1 MFRTLSILVLTSM
14 LALAAAQT
22 VTVGLFQ
29 DPPNLDP
36 ARSTATSE
44 YVVLQQIFDTLL
56 TFDPS
61 GAVVPNL
68 ATEWSISDDGLVYT
82 FTLRQGVNFHDGTPF
97 DASAMKYS
105 LDRARTLAGGAF
117 VEQLSNVTAVD
128 VVDDFTVRITLG
140 RPQGAF
146 LTYLADRSSTP
157 VSPTAADAA
166 GDAFGTAPVGTGPF
180 RFVSRVQQDN
190 ITLERN
196 PDYWGGAPAIEQV
209 IFRFFPD
216 GAVRYA
222 NLRSGAVDLIYPIES
237 RDYVTAQNDASI
249 SLIRQPT
256 NGWRILVMNTTK
268 PPFDSVDLRR
278 AVAASLDREAIN
290 QIVFNGLEFP
300 ATSMIPSGSP
310 FYVPSDD
317 ALVNAQPEE
326 AQAFVAASGV
336 GSVTPVLTT
345 IARSPEDQLTQL
357 IQAMAEQGGV
367 DLRIDA
373 VEVGEY
379 QRRYGAR
386 DFEFLTMQWSG
397 QADPDA
403 NVTSFLTT
411 DGFWNWSGYSNARVD
426 ELLAAAQSS
435 SDQAERAAL
444 YGEAMEIVREE
455 VPIVFLTNQVRLVGT
470 TADLEGVRLLPNTGI
485 LVLKD
490 AVLRD

>member
-1 MFRTLSILVLTSM
+1 
-14 LALAAAQT
+14 
-22 VTVGLFQ
+22 
-29 DPPNLDP
+29 
-36 ARSTATSE
+36 
-44 YVVLQQIFDTLL
+44 
-56 TFDPS
+56 
-61 GAVVPNL
+61 
-68 ATEWSISDDGLVYT
+68 
-82 FTLRQGVNFHDGTPF
+82 
-97 DASAMKYS
+97 
-105 LDRARTLAGGAF
+105 
-117 VEQLSNVTAVD
+117 
-128 VVDDFTVRITLG
+128 
-140 RPQGAF
+140 
-146 LTYLADRSSTP
+146 
-157 VSPTAADAA
+157 
-166 GDAFGTAPVGTGPF
+166 
-180 RFVSRVQQDN
+180 
-190 ITLERN
+190 
-196 PDYWGGAPAIEQV
+196 
-209 IFRFFPD
+209 
-216 GAVRYA
+216 
-222 NLRSGAVDLIYPIES
+222 
-237 RDYVTAQNDASI
+237 
-249 SLIRQPT
+249 
-256 NGWRILVMNTTK
+256 MNTTK
-268 PPFDSVDLRR
+268 PPFDNVDLRR

-300 ATSMIPSGSP
+300 ATSLIPSGSP
-310 FYVPSDD
+310 FYVPADD

-411 DGFWNWSGYSNARVD
+411 GGFWNWSGYSNARVD

-455 VPIVFLTNQVRLVGT
+455 VPLVFLTNQVRLVGT

>member
-1 MFRTLSILVLTSM
+1 MFLRLIALLLTATLT
-14 LALAAAQT
+14 LAAAQT

-56 TFDPS
+56 TFDES
-61 GAVVPNL
+61 GSVVPHL
-68 ATEWSISDDGLVYT
+68 ATDWSISDDGLVYT
-82 FTLRQGVNFHDGTPF
+82 FTLRQGVQFHDGTPF
-97 DASAMKYS
+97 DANAMKYS
-105 LDRARTLAGGAF
+105 LDRSRGLSGGAF
-117 VEQLSNVTAVD
+117 VEQLSNVMSVD
-128 VVDDFTVRITLG
+128 VVDDYTVRVVLE

-157 VSPTAADAA
+157 VSPTAAEAA
-166 GDAFGTAPVGTGPF
+166 GDAFGSAPVGTGPF

-196 PDYWGGAPAIEQV
+196 PDYWGGAAAIERV
-209 IFRFFPD
+209 VFRFFPD

-222 NLRSGAVDLIYPIES
+222 NLRSGAVDIIYPIES
-237 RDYVTAQNDASI
+237 RDYVTAQNDPSI
-249 SLIRQPT
+249 ALIRQPT
-256 NGWRILVMNTTK
+256 NGWRILVMNTTR
-268 PPFDSVDLRR
+268 PPFDNVDLRR

-300 ATSMIPSGSP
+300 ATSLIPVGSP
-310 FYVPSDD
+310 FYVPADD
-317 ALVNAQPEE
+317 ALVNARPEE
-326 AQAFVAASGV
+326 AQAHVRASGV
-336 GSVTPVLTT
+336 GNVTPVLTT

-367 DLRIDA
+367 NLRIDA

-386 DFEFLTMQWSG
+386 DFDFLTMQWSG

-411 DGFWNWSGYSNARVD
+411 GGFWNWSGYSNPRVD

-444 YGEAMEIVREE
+444 YGEVMAIVRED
-455 VPIVFLTNQVRLVGT
+455 VPLVFMTNQVRLVGT
-470 TADLEGVRLLPNTGI
+470 SARLEGVRLLPNTGI